1 VETIAARYQ
10 QISSGRRSIESHPQ
24 AQQAEVKIIMP
35 PRVEDHIASSGGGM
49 RRVDS
54 EASFVSVPEDGPVKD
69 YRDYRVRKSSLIG

>member
-1 VETIAARYQ
+1 
-10 QISSGRRSIESHPQ
+10 
-24 AQQAEVKIIMP
+24 MP